1 MMFFSRLFSL
11 RPSGGSGSTGTAD
24 SKKSGTKGI
33 PAQHSVERSALGHSK
48 FEVPIQILV
57 DYRASYSPSACSR
70 RTDTDARSPWA
81 RGAFPAGLT
90 YPDDLYGNAVL
101 SLDYSPMS
109 SPSPVS
115 VYSHCEA
122 DDEFSFSGSH
132 PSESGSEFDF
142 DPSGYEYMSTGRFSE
157 SSYDSDS
164 DSSFA
169 NPCTVTIPANV
180 TIDDIER
187 RLQDVQIRLL
197 RSCQDQSE
205 RDKLFRYVVL
215 GIYGKDCDHD
225 GPDEELMS
233 EAEDAD
239 GVAWV
244 IHAPKPTHVVG
255 FEYEWD

>member
-1 MMFFSRLFSL
+1 
-11 RPSGGSGSTGTAD
+11 
-24 SKKSGTKGI
+24 
-33 PAQHSVERSALGHSK
+33 
-48 FEVPIQILV
+48 
-57 DYRASYSPSACSR
+57 
-70 RTDTDARSPWA
+70 
-81 RGAFPAGLT
+81 
-90 YPDDLYGNAVL
+90 
-101 SLDYSPMS
+101 MS

-122 DDEFSFSGSH
+122 DDELSFSGSRS
-132 PSESGSEFDF
+132 SESGSEFDF
-142 DPSGYEYMSTGRFSE
+142 DPSGYESMSTGNFSE

-164 DSSFA
+164 DSSFTD
-169 NPCTVTIPANV
+169 PCTVTIPANITV
-180 TIDDIER
+180 DDIER
-187 RLQDVQIRLL
+187 RLQDVQIRML
-197 RSCQDQSE
+197 RSCQDQRE